1 MMRARPVPADL
12 SAAEAAARWAVR
24 LDGDNVSE
32 DERRAFEAWRA
43 RSAENA
49 AAYERA
55 RAAMLVFDGS
65 VEDPSLDALRRAAL
79 RYQPDRSWRGIRAVA
94 AALVLLVASVGTL
107 ILARGG
113 SHLFLGAPVAS
124 LYEKGAPDYVTRRGE
139 KLDVTLPDGSALTL
153 NTETDLD
160 VVFDGRRRTV
170 EVLRGQA
177 FFNVAKDSSRPFVV
191 VAGGKQIVAVG
202 TAFDVRLDQGRVE
215 VQLVEG
221 HVVVE
226 NAEPAGSASQP
237 AADATA
243 SVHLNPGEALVA
255 TDQQIV
261 RTAAEDQQRL
271 LKWRDGLIEFDNTS
285 LADAVAE
292 FNRYSAQT
300 ISIEDP
306 SIATLPISGL
316 FRTNSQRKFLEAVT
330 SLHPVTIEYRGA
342 DRYALVPRRP

>member
-1 MMRARPVPADL
+1 MRARPVPADL
-12 SAAEAAARWAVR
+12 CPAEAAARWLVR
-24 LDGDNVSE
+24 LDADNVSDE
-32 DERRAFEAWRA
+32 ERRAFEAWRA
-43 RSAENA
+43 RSPENA

-55 RAAMLVFDGS
+55 LRAMQVFD
-65 VEDPSLDALRRAAL
+65 VAPEDPALDALRRAAL
-79 RYQPDRSWRGIRAVA
+79 RYQPERSWLGVKAAA
-94 AALVLLVASVGTL
+94 AALVLLVAGVGAL
-107 ILARGG
+107 IAARGG
-113 SHLFLGAPVAS
+113 LFHARPVAS
-124 LYEKGAPDYVTRRGE
+124 LYEKGAADYVTRRGE

-170 EVLRGQA
+170 EILRGQA
-177 FFNVAKDSSRPFVV
+177 FFNVAKDASRPFIV

-202 TAFDVRLDQGRVE
+202 TAFDVRLDRGRVE

-226 NAEPAGSASQP
+226 SAEPAGATSAP
-237 AADATA
+237 ARDAMH

-255 TDQQIV
+255 TDRHVV
-261 RTAAEDQQRL
+261 RTAAEDQERL

-300 ISIEDP
+300 ISIEDAR
-306 SIATLPISGL
+306 IAKLPISGV

-330 SLHPVTIEYRGA
+330 SLHPVAIEYRSA
-342 DRYALVPRRP
+342 DRFALVPR

>member
-1 MMRARPVPADL
+1 MMRSRPVPADL
-12 SAAEAAARWAVR
+12 STAEAAARWVVR
-24 LDGDNVSE
+24 LDGDNVS
-32 DERRAFEAWRA
+32 DEARRAFESWRT

-55 RAAMLVFDGS
+55 LAAMQVFDAAP
-65 VEDPSLDALRRAAL
+65 EDASLDALRRAAL
-79 RYQPDRSWRGIRAVA
+79 RYQPERSWFGLRA
-94 AALVLLVASVGTL
+94 AAAAVVLLVAGVGTL
-107 ILARGG
+107 IVSRGG
-113 SHLFLGAPVAS
+113 SNLFHGAVAS
-124 LYEKGAPDYVTRRGE
+124 LYEQGAADYVTRRGE
-139 KLDVTLPDGSALTL
+139 KLDVTLPDGSAITL

-177 FFNVAKDSSRPFVV
+177 FFNVAKDPSRPFVV
-191 VAGGKQIVAVG
+191 VAGGRQIVAVG

-226 NAEPAGSASQP
+226 NAEPGGAAAPP
-237 AADATA
+237 ARDSTE
-243 SVHLNPGEALVA
+243 SIHLNPGEALVA
-255 TDQQIV
+255 TDKQVV
-261 RTAAEDQQRL
+261 RTAMEDQQRL

-292 FNRYSAQT
+292 FNRYSSQT
-300 ISIEDP
+300 ISIDDP
-306 SIATLPISGL
+306 QIAKLPISGV

-330 SLHPVTIEYRGA
+330 SLHPVAVEYRGT
-342 DRYALVPRRP
+342 DRFALVPRRP

>member
-1 MMRARPVPADL
+1 MRARPVPADL
-12 SAAEAAARWAVR
+12 SSAEAAARWVVR
-24 LDGDNVSE
+24 LDGDNVSDE
-32 DERRAFEAWRA
+32 ERRAFEAWRA

-49 AAYERA
+49 AAYDRA
-55 RAAMLVFDGS
+55 LAAMHVFDVS
-65 VEDPSLDALRRAAL
+65 PEDASFDALRRAAL
-79 RYQPDRSWRGIRAVA
+79 RYQSERSWFGVRAVA
-94 AALVLLVASVGTL
+94 AALVLLVAGVGTL
-107 ILARGG
+107 IVAGGG
-113 SHLFLGAPVAS
+113 SNLFHGGPVAS
-124 LYEKGAPDYVTRRGE
+124 LYEKGAADYVTRRGE

-177 FFNVAKDSSRPFVV
+177 FFNVAKDPSRPFVV

-221 HVVVE
+221 HVVIE
-226 NAEPAGSASQP
+226 NAEPTGSASPP
-237 AADATA
+237 ARDSTQ

-255 TDQQIV
+255 TDKHVV

-285 LADAVAE
+285 LAAAVAE

-300 ISIEDP
+300 ISIDEP
-306 SIATLPISGL
+306 NIAMLPISGV

-330 SLHPVTIEYRGA
+330 SLHPVTIEYRGT
-342 DRYALVPRRP
+342 DRFALVSRRP

>member
-1 MMRARPVPADL
+1 MRARPVPADL
-12 SAAEAAARWAVR
+12 SSAEAAARWVVR
-24 LDGDNVSE
+24 LDGDNVSDE
-32 DERRAFEAWRA
+32 ERRAFEAWRA

-55 RAAMLVFDGS
+55 LAAMHSFDGS
-65 VEDPSLDALRRAAL
+65 PEDASLDALRRAAL
-79 RYQPDRSWRGIRAVA
+79 RYQSERSWLGVRAAA
-94 AALVLLVASVGTL
+94 AALVLLVAGVAAL
-107 ILARGG
+107 IVAGG
-113 SHLFLGAPVAS
+113 GPAAS
-124 LYEKGAPDYVTRRGE
+124 LYEKGAADYVTRRGE

-177 FFNVAKDSSRPFVV
+177 FFNVAKDASRPFVV

-226 NAEPAGSASQP
+226 NAEPAGSASPP
-237 AADATA
+237 ARESTE

-300 ISIEDP
+300 ISIEDAK
-306 SIATLPISGL
+306 IAALPISGV

-330 SLHPVTIEYRGA
+330 SLHPVTIEYRGT
-342 DRYALVPRRP
+342 DRFALVPR

>member
-1 MMRARPVPADL
+1 MRARPVPADR
-12 SAAEAAARWAVR
+12 SSAEAAARWVVR
-24 LDGDNVSE
+24 LDRDNVSDE
-32 DERRAFEAWRA
+32 ERRAFEAWRS

-55 RAAMLVFDGS
+55 LAAMHVFDAS
-65 VEDPSLDALRRAAL
+65 AEDASLDALRRAAL
-79 RYQPDRSWRGIRAVA
+79 RYQSERSWLGLRAVA
-94 AALVLLVASVGTL
+94 AALVLLVAGVGTF
-107 ILARGG
+107 IVARDGG
-113 SHLFLGAPVAS
+113 PVAS
-124 LYEKGAPDYVTRRGE
+124 LYEKGAADYVTRRGE

-177 FFNVAKDSSRPFVV
+177 FFNVAKDPSRPFVV

-226 NAEPAGSASQP
+226 NAEPAGSASPP
-237 AADATA
+237 ARDSTE

-255 TDQQIV
+255 TDTQVV
-261 RTAAEDQQRL
+261 RTAADDQQRL

-300 ISIEDP
+300 ISIDHP
-306 SIATLPISGL
+306 KIATLPISGV

-330 SLHPVTIEYRGA
+330 SLHPVTIEYRGT
-342 DRYALVPRRP
+342 DRFALVPR

>member
-1 MMRARPVPADL
+1 MRARPVPADL
-12 SAAEAAARWAVR
+12 SSAEAAARWVVR
-24 LDGDNVSE
+24 LDRDNVSDE
-32 DERRAFEAWRA
+32 ERRAFEAWRA
-43 RSAENA
+43 RSPEHA

-55 RAAMLVFDGS
+55 LAAMHVFDAS
-65 VEDPSLDALRRAAL
+65 PEDASLDALRRAAL
-79 RYQPDRSWRGIRAVA
+79 RYQSERSWFGLRAAA
-94 AALVLLVASVGTL
+94 AALVLLMAGVGTFVL
-107 ILARGG
+107 RDD
-113 SHLFLGAPVAS
+113 APAAS
-124 LYEKGAPDYVTRRGE
+124 LYEKGAADYVTRRGE

-226 NAEPAGSASQP
+226 NAEPAGSASPP
-237 AADATA
+237 ARDSRE

-255 TDQQIV
+255 TDEEVV
-261 RTAAEDQQRL
+261 RAAAEDQQRL

-306 SIATLPISGL
+306 KIATLPISGV

-330 SLHPVTIEYRGA
+330 SLHPVMIEYRGA
-342 DRYALVPRRP
+342 DRFALVPR

>member
-1 MMRARPVPADL
+1 MRTRPVPADL
-12 SAAEAAARWAVR
+12 SPAEAAARWVVR
-24 LDGDNVSE
+24 LDGDSVSAE
-32 DERRAFEAWRA
+32 ERRAFEAWYS

-49 AAYERA
+49 SAYERA
-55 RAAMLVFDGS
+55 RAAMHAFD
-65 VEDPSLDALRRAAL
+65 VAPEDASLDALRRAAL
-79 RYQPDRSWRGIRAVA
+79 RYQPERSWFGSRTIA
-94 AALVLLVASVGTL
+94 AALVLFLAGVATL
-107 ILARGG
+107 IVARGG
-113 SHLFLGAPVAS
+113 SNLFQGAPVAS
-124 LYEKGAPDYVTRRGE
+124 LYEKGAADYVTRRGE

-177 FFNVAKDSSRPFVV
+177 FFNVAKDASRPFVV
-191 VAGGKQIVAVG
+191 VAGGKQIVAIG

-226 NAEPAGSASQP
+226 NAEPPSSAVPP
-237 AADATA
+237 ARA
-243 SVHLNPGEALVA
+243 STERIHLKPGEALVA
-255 TDQQIV
+255 TDTQV
-261 RTAAEDQQRL
+261 LRTAAEDQQRL

-292 FNRYSAQT
+292 FNRYSTQV
-300 ISIEDP
+300 ISIDDP
-306 SIATLPISGL
+306 TIAQLPISGV

-330 SLHPVTIEYRGA
+330 GLHPVIIEYRGT
-342 DRYALVPRRP
+342 DRFALVPRRP

>member
-1 MMRARPVPADL
+1 MRARPVPADL
-12 SAAEAAARWAVR
+12 SSAEAAARWAVR
-24 LDGDNVSE
+24 LDGDNVSDE
-32 DERRAFEAWRA
+32 ERRAFEAWRS

-49 AAYERA
+49 VAYERA
-55 RAAMLVFDGS
+55 LAAMHVFDVS
-65 VEDPSLDALRRAAL
+65 PEDASLDALRRAAL
-79 RYQPDRSWRGIRAVA
+79 RYQSERSWLGVRAAA
-94 AALVLLVASVGTL
+94 AALVLLVAGVGAF
-107 ILARGG
+107 IVARDGG
-113 SHLFLGAPVAS
+113 PVAS
-124 LYEKGAPDYVTRRGE
+124 LYEKGAADYVTRRGE

-177 FFNVAKDSSRPFVV
+177 FFNVAKDPSRPFVV

-226 NAEPAGSASQP
+226 NAEPAGSASP
-237 AADATA
+237 PTRDSTA

-255 TDQQIV
+255 TDKQVV
-261 RTAAEDQQRL
+261 RAAAEDQERL

-300 ISIEDP
+300 ISIDDP
-306 SIATLPISGL
+306 QIAKLPISGV

-330 SLHPVTIEYRGA
+330 SLHPVTIEYRGT
-342 DRYALVPRRP
+342 DRFALVPR